1 MKNQRLFTYVFLFG
15 LLVNGSACGSDH
27 NETDFPETPGGETP
41 PSPSGLQAYMLTTT
55 DTRTYDLRESTV
67 EFEPQASMS
76 PKNILLN
83 PQQIYQTMQ
92 VGIVVGGGNFWR
104 GRSGRHSQM
113 DPQPCGSYVG
123 SVLGHPVLNCL
134 ALATDML
141 EQHGVPVR
149 VQTAICK
156 MRAIARALHPFRS
169 HPASGRGPGG
179 DLWLRHSS
187 SPFLH
192 RYMRQCCGQLR

>member
-1 MKNQRLFTYVFLFG
+1 MKNKRLFTYVFLFG

-41 PSPSGLQAYMLTTT
+41 SSPSGLQAYMLTTT

-92 VGIVVGGGNFWR
+92 GFGAALTGSSAFCLKLMKQEARPQFGAEAAAERERR
-104 GRSGRHSQM
+104 GAQA
-113 DPQPCGSYVG
+113 QPGDTRELLSRG
-123 SVLGHPVLNCL
+123 SVP
-134 ALATDML
+134 
-141 EQHGVPVR
+141 R
-149 VQTAICK
+149 VGLWAEEIL
-156 MRAIARALHPFRS
+156 RAPSQGGSQAGGRPGRRAGAGDTRELSPQ
-169 HPASGRGPGG
+169 GG
-179 DLWLRHSS
+179 
-187 SPFLH
+187 
-192 RYMRQCCGQLR
+192 